1 MLKTKRFVL
10 VKLRETAPRPTS
22 DDVGHVHASLDRG
35 RRPRRHAKCAI
46 SDTHVLRQ
54 GMAGRMQPAAALWSR
69 IAARGG
75 GRSAPIDAS
84 GDVSAERKLTGYCP
98 RWFGKELAASTVPA
112 CHMLAMPRRESWPLA
127 EHGSAGWFCWP
138 RLAHGCGRHK
148 LAQGGQLRREGAENR
163 AGRVYVHI
171 NEACFAINSRLAA
184 SLFWV
189 ASVCAWATEAPPR
202 PVRHARQRARCAGD
216 GHCV

>member
-10 VKLRETAPRPTS
+10 KKLRETAPRPT

-35 RRPRRHAKCAI
+35 RRPRKHAKCAI

-84 GDVSAERKLTGYCP
+84 GDVSAGRKLTGYCP
-98 RWFGKELAASTVPA
+98 RWSGKELAASTVPA
-112 CHMLAMPRRESWPLA
+112 WHMLAMPRREPWPARRTRLRWLVLLA
-127 EHGSAGWFCWP
+127 TSRARLREPQTGSG
-138 RLAHGCGRHK
+138 
-148 LAQGGQLRREGAENR
+148 NR
-163 AGRVYVHI
+163 AERVYMHI

-184 SLFWV
+184 S
-189 ASVCAWATEAPPR
+189 
-202 PVRHARQRARCAGD
+202 
-216 GHCV
+216 